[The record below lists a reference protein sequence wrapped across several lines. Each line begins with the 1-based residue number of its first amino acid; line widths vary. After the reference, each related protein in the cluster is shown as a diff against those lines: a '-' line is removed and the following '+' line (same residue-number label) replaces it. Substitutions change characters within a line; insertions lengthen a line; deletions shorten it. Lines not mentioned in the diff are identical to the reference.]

1 MTLVLKTMRYATL
14 GGAENGGTPAATI
27 RESQTMWDAGNL
39 SHDFNILMN
48 STSFP
53 TNLGITLLGLCT
65 MVKTKCLSAH
75 RCKTELGDQSSQ
87 LKARAHHSR
96 SNTQVTTT
104 GLRDRELL
112 SNLLGRIFLEKDE
125 GGHGHA

>member
-1 MTLVLKTMRYATL
+1 MITGAT
-14 GGAENGGTPAATI
+14 ADDHAMCDIMKSRENGGTPAATI

-65 MVKTKCLSAH
+65 MVKTK
-75 RCKTELGDQSSQ
+75 
-87 LKARAHHSR
+87 
-96 SNTQVTTT
+96 
-104 GLRDRELL
+104 
-112 SNLLGRIFLEKDE
+112 
-125 GGHGHA
+125 